1 MEYDELVRRLRH
13 DAEGYDDIC
22 DSARAADAITALQA
36 RVAELEAGALKEHP
50 TRISGTCVECGTA
63 IDITLEYPPD
73 EWQQRA
79 ERAEAD
85 LAAARALTT
94 EPVAWQLISQRGLA
108 ETWMRMTPPI
118 DHTQDWRPL
127 YALAGKDAPK

>member
-1 MEYDELVRRLRH
+1 MTAAEALDAIAKRYGCAELVACVREELRCQNKANDMLGAER
-13 DAEGYDDIC
+13 DAAMQGFDYL
-22 DSARAADAITALQA
+22 R
-36 RVAELEAGALKEHP
+36 
-50 TRISGTCVECGTA
+50 
-63 IDITLEYPPD
+63 
-73 EWQQRA
+73 QRA

-127 YALAGKDAPK
+127 YALAAKDAP